1 MARRE
6 VAHEEE
12 SMDSATRRVSQ
23 PTTLQADSQPGAT
36 QPTPKRRYRSA
47 EERRCIVE
55 ETLVPGASVA
65 KVARAHGVNANQV
78 FAWRR
83 MHLAGE
89 LRDRWSKPGLPSA
102 AQSLLTAAGT
112 SRVRLLPVSV
122 SAEVEQSHPLVT
134 VSGHGTD
141 GASGSIEL
149 TLPKAQVRITGH
161 VDAAVLRLVLES
173 LRG

>member
-23 PTTLQADSQPGAT
+23 PTTFQADSQSAAT

-55 ETLVPGASVA
+55 ETLVPGAS
-65 KVARAHGVNANQV
+65 VARAHGVNANQV

-112 SRVRLLPVSV
+112 SRVRLRPVSV
-122 SAEVEQSHPLVT
+122 SAEVEPSHPLVA

-141 GASGSIEL
+141 GTSGSIEL
-149 TLPKAQVRITGH
+149 TLPKAQVRITGQ

-173 LRG
+173 VRG